1 MKSRKVSLLVALLVA
16 VCLTGVAQSQINVNV
31 PFNFSVGK
39 QSLPA
44 GRYKV
49 APLDDKDQAAW
60 LVSNDHGSVVVLT
73 NPVESS
79 NKAHRLSLV
88 FLQTPEGYAL
98 LQIWSSEHLG
108 QDLLLKPKV
117 TTIILAERR
126 KYVEIGAE

>member
-1 MKSRKVSLLVALLVA
+1 MKFRKVSLLVALLVA
-16 VCLTGVAQSQINVNV
+16 VCLTGVAQSQIKVNV

-44 GRYKV
+44 GHYKV

-60 LVSNDHGSVVVLT
+60 RVSNDHDSVVVLT
-73 NPVESS
+73 NPVESP

-117 TTIILAERR
+117 TTIILAERG
-126 KYVEIGAE
+126 KYVEVGAE